1 MKKEERSILIRKIVI
16 IVFLVMLIIGF
27 TVPSLLD
34 LEGEQNKINEP
45 RICKNDA
52 ECYLMCGDNKP
63 VAVLCSR
70 NLCVQNGCE
79 ESSLYAFNVT
89 PITFSLAI
97 NIDGEE
103 QDLINRTNGQDMFVK
118 FNGPSVQM
126 YSPEISLKQVLE
138 KANILL
144 NSQCLTLNQTYC
156 TNTEKE
162 LKLLV
167 NGNITYTYENYV
179 PQEGDKVELRY
190 S

>member
-34 LEGEQNKINEP
+34 MGGEQNKINEP

-52 ECYLMCGDNKP
+52 ECYLLCEDKP
-63 VAVLCSR
+63 VAVLCSQ

-79 ESSLYAFNVT
+79 ESSLYAYNTT
-89 PITFSLAI
+89 PVTFSLAI
-97 NIDGEE
+97 NIKGEE
-103 QDLINRTNGQDMFVK
+103 QDLINRTNSQDMFVK
-118 FNGPSVQM
+118 FNSQQVQM
-126 YSPEISLKQVLE
+126 YSSGMSLKQVLE

-156 TNTEKE
+156 TTTEKE

-167 NGNITYTYENYV
+167 NKNVTYTYENYV
-179 PQEGDKVELRY
+179 PQEGDKIELIY